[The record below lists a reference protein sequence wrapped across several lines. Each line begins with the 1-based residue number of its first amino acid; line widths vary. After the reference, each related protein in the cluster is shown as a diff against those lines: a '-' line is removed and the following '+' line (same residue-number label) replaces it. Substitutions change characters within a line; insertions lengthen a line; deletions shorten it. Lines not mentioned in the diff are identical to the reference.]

1 MSQLVVH
8 SRLLTMIWLLRGVNP
23 RNTDDRLLI
32 TDPVLREGALR
43 LLLILLLGA
52 SGLESRSPHS
62 SIKVIG

>member
-1 MSQLVVH
+1 
-8 SRLLTMIWLLRGVNP
+8 MIWLLRGVNP